1 MKRIDLVKKG
11 GFAAGEHLVA
21 VDVPVPV
28 PSDDEVLVEVKASA
42 VNPVDFKQAEYG
54 FMLPDP
60 LPAALGCDVAGV
72 VVKAPAA
79 HAGLQGKRVVT
90 YLGAD
95 KSKSRTSRG
104 AFVEQVAVDAD
115 LIAEIPDQ
123 VSFAEAAALPVA
135 GLTAQMLLNELSLS
149 EGSWVLVWGASSSVG
164 YSCIQLAVRRGLKA
178 IGVAS
183 GKHEESVMSLGAAG
197 FVDYKKD
204 DVMVKVKEICN
215 EHLNTAVDTIG
226 LPDTFGTCA
235 ELVKVLGDSTVDLAV
250 SSVGSVGLPEP
261 PPGIKKVPVLLGSAL
276 DIEKPRGLVKAWLP
290 EVVQLKPL
298 PIRVINGTFSAGT
311 VQNAFQSCKDGMSGE
326 KVVIEWSE

>member
-235 ELVKVLGDSTVDLAV
+235 ELVKVLGDPTVDLVV
-250 SSVGSVGLPEP
+250 STTGVVGLPEP
-261 PPGIKKVPVLLGSAL
+261 PPGISTRPVDLGLAL
-276 DIEKPRGLVKAWLP
+276 DNAEKRGLVKKWLP
-290 EVVQLKPL
+290 ETIELKAL
-298 PIRVINGTFSAGT
+298 PILLMKGPLTAEIVEHG
-311 VQNAFQSCKDGMSGE
+311 FQASK
-326 KVVIEWSE
+326 